1 VDETQR
7 DGECGGAAARFA
19 AVANDAAAARNATL
33 EQLVEQYRVLLE
45 TSAVISAET
54 DIDEALAK
62 ITRLATQCTN
72 AAWCDI
78 YEVAPGN
85 DHYVV
90 VAYYQLPELELDSSQ
105 WVGTVYSAKTFSD
118 LQTCATERRAV
129 TLYRDDPTLTA
140 AAAAELDRWGELA
153 DLTVPLV
160 YRGQLIGLID
170 VGESRSLRRFSDDE
184 VRVLQAI
191 ADQAAIAIVNART
204 IKRLEEQA
212 VTDDLTG
219 LYNRRHLEQRLRQEV
234 ARARRYAQDLSVLML
249 DLDEFKHFNDTF
261 GHPLGDKL
269 LQELAA
275 VVLAEVRQEVDVV
288 ARYGGDEFVVVM
300 PLTPARDEDVGA
312 ALAAAERIRAA
323 VGAHLFEG
331 WPGRREEHVT
341 VSIGV
346 ASVASVADA
355 ANPAAPVG
363 TDAQSDDAS
372 RSARAAAVLLAAAD
386 KALYSAKRQGRDR
399 VCLYER

>member
-1 VDETQR
+1 MDETQR

-33 EQLVEQYRVLLE
+33 EHLVEQYRVLLE

-78 YEVAPGN
+78 YELAPDN
-85 DHYVV
+85 DDFIV

-105 WVGTVYSAKTFSD
+105 WVGTVYRANTFFD

-129 TLYRDDPTLTA
+129 TLYRDDPAIPA
-140 AAAAELDRWGELA
+140 AVAAELDRWGELA

-184 VRVLQAI
+184 VGVLQAI

-219 LYNRRHLEQRLRQEV
+219 LYNRRHLDHRLRQEV

-261 GHPLGDKL
+261 GHLPGDKL
-269 LQELAA
+269 LQELASI
-275 VVLAEVRQEVDVV
+275 VRGEVRQEVDVV
-288 ARYGGDEFVVVM
+288 ARYGGDEFVIVM
-300 PLTPARDEDVGA
+300 PLTPVGDEDVGA

-323 VGAHLFEG
+323 VAAHAFEG
-331 WPGRREEHVT
+331 WPGRRDEHVT

-346 ASVASVADA
+346 ASVADVGDLAV
-355 ANPAAPVG
+355 PVG
-363 TDAQSDDAS
+363 TDTPSDDAS
-372 RSARAAAVLLAAAD
+372 TSARAAAVLLAAAD
-386 KALYSAKRQGRDR
+386 KALYLAKRQGRDR
-399 VCLYER
+399 VCLYES